1 MNRFRWRSEAVR
13 IYPVWSRLL
22 KSPLIGTALLFASL
36 GVVFIFRPSPPVPA
50 VVMPLP
56 NGIPAQKPTLLE
68 RSIPPTWG
76 WAWRL
81 KELVFGRI
89 KPITLKAAIMDCRGP
104 SNSVSPLLLLRGP
117 QFATTNGL
125 QVWILSEA
133 ELDTV
138 CRGLEQTPGNE
149 ILARPRVSTGDGI
162 ESRMYMGATLSI
174 DGTQR
179 AVGLNADFLPRLRR
193 DSIDLFVVI
202 THTAAVTN
210 QATATTGLPIA
221 RSISVRT
228 NVAVAARIQLP
239 KGSGALLLNDDRG
252 VTNGRGVAVTI
263 SATYK

>member
-1 MNRFRWRSEAVR
+1 VSICVA
-13 IYPVWSRLL
+13 
-22 KSPLIGTALLFASL
+22 LILASL
-36 GVVFIFRPSPPVPA
+36 GLVFIFRPSLPVPA

-56 NGIPAQKPTLLE
+56 DGIPAQKPNLLE

-76 WAWRL
+76 WAWCL

-89 KPITLKAAIMDCRGP
+89 KPITLKTALIDFGGS
-104 SNSVSPLLLLRGP
+104 SNSLSPLFLLREP
-117 QFATTNGL
+117 QFANTNGL
-125 QVWILSEA
+125 QVWILNEA
-133 ELDTV
+133 ELDAV
-138 CRGLEQTPGNE
+138 SRGLLQTPGNE
-149 ILARPRVSTGDGI
+149 ILAQPRIVTADGI
-162 ESRMYMGATLSI
+162 DCNIYVGTTLSI

-193 DSIDLFVVI
+193 DSTDLFVVI

-228 NVAVAARIQLP
+228 NVAVAARIQIP
-239 KGSGALLLNDDRG
+239 KGSGAFLLNDNRG
-252 VTNGRGVAVTI
+252 VTNGGRVAVMI

>member
-81 KELVFGRI
+81 KDLVFGRI
-89 KPITLKAAIMDCRGP
+89 KPITLKAAIIDCRGL
-104 SNSVSPLLLLRGP
+104 SNSVSPLLLLREP

-125 QVWILSEA
+125 QVWILSED
-133 ELDTV
+133 ELDAV
-138 CRGLEQTPGNE
+138 RRGLLQTPGNE
-149 ILARPRVSTGDGI
+149 ILAQPRVLGGDGI
-162 ESRMYMGATLSI
+162 ECILYEGTTLSV
-174 DGTQR
+174 DGIQR
-179 AVGLNADFLPRLRR
+179 AVGFNADFLPRLRR
-193 DSIDLFVVI
+193 DSTDLFVVI
-202 THTAAVTN
+202 THTAAVIN
-210 QATATTGLPIA
+210 QGTATTGLPVA
-221 RSISVRT
+221 QSVSIRT
-228 NVAVAARIQLP
+228 NVLVAARIQIP
-239 KGSGALLLNDDRG
+239 KGSGAFLLNDDRG
-252 VTNGRGVAVTI
+252 VTNGRRVAVTI